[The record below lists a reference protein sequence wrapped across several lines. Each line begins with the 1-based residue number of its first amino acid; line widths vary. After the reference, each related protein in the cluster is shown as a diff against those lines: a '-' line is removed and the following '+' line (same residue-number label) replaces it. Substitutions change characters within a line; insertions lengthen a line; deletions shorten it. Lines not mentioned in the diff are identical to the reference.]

1 MRRIILAVAATL
13 VSAVPAEAKW
23 QYYSCESDNFA
34 AVFPDTPKVEKIKFS
49 MDLAKAALSATSYTA
64 SVDNI
69 VYKLV
74 VADYSDRVPASA
86 SILME
91 AMANLTEPEY
101 AAVIAAE
108 ESGKGSVS
116 PGKVLAND
124 VARDGTYGYGRRI
137 TMQLSKNG
145 GRSTTIFFFFG
156 GKLYEQS
163 ATVLPANGDYS
174 SPNATRFVESLEK
187 WPWRHPERETPV
199 ITSIPGCG

>member
-1 MRRIILAVAATL
+1 MRRIILAVAAML
-13 VSAVPAEAKW
+13 VCAVPAEAKW
-23 QYYSCESDNFA
+23 QYFSCESDNFA
-34 AVFPDTPKVEKIKFS
+34 AQFPETPEVEKIKFS
-49 MDLAKAALSATSYTA
+49 MDLAKAALSATSYTVP
-64 SVDNI
+64 VDNI

-74 VADYSDRVPASA
+74 VADYSDRVATSA

-116 PGKVLAND
+116 PGKVIAND

-145 GRSTTIFFFFG
+145 GRSTTIFFFYG